1 MHRFAFIGSD
11 RKSQKVMKLLSIL
24 QAVILISQRMK
35 EESRVPAMRAGHMT
49 WNFHAPGDW
58 LFD

>member
-1 MHRFAFIGSD
+1 
-11 RKSQKVMKLLSIL
+11 MKLLSIL

-35 EESRVPAMRAGHMT
+35 EESRVSAMRAGHMT

>member
-11 RKSQKVMKLLSIL
+11 KKKVMKLLSIL
-24 QAVILISQRMK
+24 PAVILISQKMK
-35 EESRVPAMRAGHMT
+35 EESRVPAMRAGHMI